1 MDNVR
6 QICLKLQDA
15 KHLNVGKCPSCIE
28 LRDCSLKYVQLML
41 ILISNISK
49 EVFKRI
55 FVSNAIKYA
64 EKHEIVI
71 S

>member
-1 MDNVR
+1 MQNISMLESVR
-6 QICLKLQDA
+6 PVLS
-15 KHLNVGKCPSCIE
+15 V
-28 LRDCSLKYVQLML
+28 RDCSLKYVQLML